1 MLTFTV
7 AQQGR
12 KSGGTQLDRSV
23 IIVQHQLFLRGN
35 GSMLVVPVPGQG
47 KVNQCHSQCQ
57 QGVWCISC

>member
-47 KVNQCHSQCQ
+47 KYSQSWRSVAHNLQ
-57 QGVWCISC
+57 WSA